1 MVSHLEEPVSVLRGH
16 CSALNPAIKLRLIGS
31 VSNRNAIGA
40 VVRLSDK
47 RILMHNGGGSYLS
60 SSDPAIWLTALAP
73 EVQQH
78 IKVVWPSGKEND
90 YVVSSDVGE
99 FTIIEPMSP

>member
-1 MVSHLEEPVSVLRGH
+1 MFFSAPLLCIVSN
-16 CSALNPAIKLRLIGS
+16 AAIKLHLIGT

-60 SSDPAIWLTALAP
+60 SSDPAIWLTALTPGA
-73 EVQQH
+73 QQH
-78 IKVVWPSGKEND
+78 IQVVWPSGKEND
-90 YVVSSDVGE
+90 YVVSSDAGD
-99 FTIIEPMSP
+99 FTIIEPISP